1 MKNAL
6 CIFLLIFGLAFMG
19 CGAQQH
25 SKTSTDEASSSK
37 GSSSSGGF
45 QDGAPYYGPNDTDMT
60 VSPGEGSSGADTS
73 GGYEPPHPDS
83 H

>member
-1 MKNAL
+1 MKNVFW
-6 CIFLLIFGLAFMG
+6 IFLLIFGLAFMG

-45 QDGAPYYGPNDTDMT
+45 QDDGPYHGPNDTDMT

-73 GGYEPPHPDS
+73 GDFDPPVPDN